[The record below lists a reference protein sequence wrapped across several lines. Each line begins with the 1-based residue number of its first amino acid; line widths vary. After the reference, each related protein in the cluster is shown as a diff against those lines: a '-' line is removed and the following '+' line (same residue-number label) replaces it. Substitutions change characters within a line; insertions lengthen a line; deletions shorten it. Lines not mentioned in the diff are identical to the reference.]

1 MAVVVVAF
9 VLGFSSYQYPLA
21 LTLTILIL
29 AIGFEAVSV
38 PLLHPGY
45 ISLATPIYL
54 FAMLEEGVTQP
65 QAVSHGIM
73 LAALPLA
80 TRLAYP
86 SLPTMV
92 TRAAYFGLNIVRMTL
107 VGVVLLVGRA
117 GLENIVGSGGA
128 ATVAAA
134 LGAALAWIAIDH
146 ILVTPVVMANEE
158 ASDQSSWS
166 CVLERSRFLLPLPLA
181 IAILGSQPDFP
192 GPKGLLGLV
201 LASLTIFPFRGALKY
216 SIDELVVREQEELDL
231 NVKSLQHQN
240 EILKSEKNSLKDE
253 SERMS
258 TELKYV
264 YEMARAL
271 GASTNLEDTVAIVLS
286 MIRRLRVPY
295 QSCVILLYRKQALVP
310 ILSETPYKDLLAMS
324 HLLQLEES
332 LISEVVEQQRPRLES
347 EMSASSEGRI
357 FKDERSVMCVP
368 LVVGKEIVGV
378 IYVGSVRP
386 GTHKEEHLDTL
397 KMLAAFAA
405 PSVKT
410 AMLFEQAEE
419 DLKAEVEARKA
430 VEAMNK
436 RLAGL
441 QKMGQKMGENLS
453 IRNTMTVVAS
463 GLTQMIPDA
472 QSVIMFNTDRESG
485 DKHAMKAEF
494 TLTPYADY
502 VKNLALRDDEGL
514 LGKAIETGK
523 TQMVPDTHVYDV
535 QNLLAFERSVVV
547 APLMVRTENGEE
559 TEILGCLYVGAS
571 KENAFN
577 EEHQQLIETVSYST
591 AMAIKNARL
600 YEQTQQMAL
609 TDGLT
614 GLYTHRLFQEKL
626 AAEIEWSERHNRP
639 FCLVMVDTDNFK
651 TFNDTLGHPAGDSLL
666 KEIAVLLKD
675 KVRSTDIVCRYGGDE
690 FALLLKETDK
700 EKALTLCERVRE
712 AFQLRFGR
720 MEVQVT
726 ASIGLAC
733 FPFDAKTKKDL
744 AKAADDAL
752 YVSKRGGRNR
762 VTASKSLHE
771 REKNPIVQETLPR

>member
-1 MAVVVVAF
+1 M
-9 VLGFSSYQYPLA
+9 L
-21 LTLTILIL
+21 LTVTMLIL
-29 AIGFEAVSV
+29 ALGFEALSVS
-38 PLLHPGY
+38 LLHPGY

-54 FAMLEEGVTQP
+54 FAMLQEGVTP
-65 QAVSHGIM
+65 AQAISHGI
-73 LAALPLA
+73 LIATLPLA
-80 TRLAYP
+80 SRLAYP
-86 SLPTMV
+86 GLAGML
-92 TRAAYFGLNIVRMTL
+92 TRTTYFGINMIRMTC
-107 VGVVLLVGRA
+107 VGFVLLIGRA
-117 GLENIVGSGGA
+117 GLEAQNVPA
-128 ATVAAA
+128 ATVLAA
-134 LGAALAWIAIDH
+134 LGAALAWVAFDQV
-146 ILVTPVVMANEE
+146 LVTPVVAAIEE
-158 ASDQSSWS
+158 PSDQRSWS
-166 CVLERSRFLLPLPLA
+166 TVLERTRFLLPMPLV
-181 IAILGSQPDFP
+181 IAILAAQPVFP
-192 GPKGLLGLV
+192 EPKGLLGLI
-201 LASLTIFPFRGALKY
+201 LAAATIFPLKGALRY
-216 SIDELVVREQEELDL
+216 SVDELVVREQEKLDL
-231 NVKSLQHQN
+231 DVKSLQHQN
-240 EILKSEKNSLKDE
+240 EILRDEKVALHDE
-253 SERMS
+253 RDRMS
-258 TELKYV
+258 NELKYV

-332 LISEVVEQQRPRLES
+332 LISEVVEQQKPRLES

-419 DLKAEVEARKA
+419 DLEAEIKARKA

-441 QKMGQKMGENLS
+441 QKMGQKMGESLS
-453 IRNTMTVVAS
+453 IMNTMTTVAS

-472 QSVIMFNTDRESG
+472 QSVIMFNTDPESG

-514 LGKAIETGK
+514 LGKAIETRT

-547 APLMVRTENGEE
+547 APLMVRTEGEE
-559 TEILGCLYVGAS
+559 PEILGCLYVGAS

-626 AAEIEWSERHNRP
+626 AQEIEWAERHNRP
-639 FCLVMVDTDNFK
+639 FCFVMVDTDHFK

-666 KEIAVLLKD
+666 KEIAALLRD

-700 EKALTLCERVRE
+700 EKAISLAERVRE
-712 AFQLRFGR
+712 AFQLRFGG

-733 FPFDAKTKKDL
+733 FPTDAKTKKDL

-762 VTASKSLHE
+762 VTASPPLEE
-771 REKNPIVQETLPR
+771 RLKNPIVQEILPR